1 LSLPRALGAKANT
14 YILHR
19 QLMPTKRKVIAV
31 IDDSLDILGAMSRL
45 LAALGYDTELYAS
58 AKEFLDARMMT
69 EAFCLIVDIHI
80 GESSGIELAQHL
92 GRLGSRVPIIF
103 MSAGSD
109 EAVQRQAK
117 EIGCVA
123 FLVKPFTMEVLIE
136 ALTKVSSPQL
146 L

>member
-1 LSLPRALGAKANT
+1 
-14 YILHR
+14 
-19 QLMPTKRKVIAV
+19 MPTKRKVIAV
-31 IDDSLDILGAMSRL
+31 IDDSLDILSAVSRL
-45 LAALGYDTELYAS
+45 LSALGYDTELYAS

-69 EAFCLIVDIHI
+69 EAFCLIIDIHI

-92 GRLGSRVPIIF
+92 SRLGSRIPIIF

-109 EAVQRQAK
+109 EAVQMRAK

-123 FLVKPFTMEVLIE
+123 FLVKPFTVDVLIA
-136 ALTKVSSPQL
+136 ALAKVSPPRL